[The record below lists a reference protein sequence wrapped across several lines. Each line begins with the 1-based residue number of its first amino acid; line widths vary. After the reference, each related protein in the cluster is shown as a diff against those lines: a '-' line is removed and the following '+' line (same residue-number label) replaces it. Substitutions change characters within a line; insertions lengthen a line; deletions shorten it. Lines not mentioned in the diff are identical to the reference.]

1 MDKEDFLMVICGT
14 NDINQNCTGLVQ
26 LKYNIQ
32 DKLKHITTTI
42 ILLSSVPY
50 GFDFPI
56 INWAIKIF
64 HNELEM
70 LTDCLDHVHF
80 LQLSDSI

>member
-32 DKLKHITTTI
+32 DKLKHITTTK
-42 ILLSSVPY
+42 ILL
-50 GFDFPI
+50 
-56 INWAIKIF
+56 
-64 HNELEM
+64 
-70 LTDCLDHVHF
+70 
-80 LQLSDSI
+80 Q